1 MPGEVGEEKIL
12 SATKPSVL
20 GTRQTVALVRTT
32 KALKGCMAGAAQQP
46 WKEATKW
53 VVASP
58 RRASVSFE
66 DAARE
71 EDVFGSG
78 RVSGEGIGR
87 ENSDGGERRAAADED
102 GSSDAGEGCSSE
114 GREVAAA
121 DILVALDDTL
131 EEPPPEADAV
141 IVPPEDQEADV
152 AGFEF
157 APAMTVRKFA
167 TMQDRRVPVAIK
179 YSGGGGFKRYFEEI
193 STVLKRH
200 FPDVLI
206 NREIVEVSSTR
217 EEKVFEIRI
226 DGKLVCTKRRGK
238 PGVFLHMETFA
249 QDTYQNVKALT
260 DDRTAGGFLEKDFQ
274 DLPDA
279 GDMSKGASQGGG
291 TGKKNGS

>member
-1 MPGEVGEEKIL
+1 M
-12 SATKPSVL
+12 SSSTARVL
-20 GTRQTVALVRTT
+20 LR
-32 KALKGCMAGAAQQP
+32 KALRDSIAFHSALSLGSSSGDLGARRRGHAGRDPQHRSCPLLQ

-131 EEPPPEADAV
+131 EEPPPE
-141 IVPPEDQEADV
+141 
-152 AGFEF
+152 G
-157 APAMTVRKFA
+157 
-167 TMQDRRVPVAIK
+167 
-179 YSGGGGFKRYFEEI
+179 EI
-193 STVLKRH
+193 ST
-200 FPDVLI
+200 I
-206 NREIVEVSSTR
+206 TIQQYSTSYDPFTTYS
-217 EEKVFEIRI
+217 KKARI
-226 DGKLVCTKRRGK
+226 G
-238 PGVFLHMETFA
+238 M
-249 QDTYQNVKALT
+249 
-260 DDRTAGGFLEKDFQ
+260 
-274 DLPDA
+274 
-279 GDMSKGASQGGG
+279 
-291 TGKKNGS
+291 KNQLQ